1 MALDV
6 DQFLHKW
13 KTDPA
18 GTPPR
23 LINDLPAPEATEAFN
38 FSLVGS
44 GAAYCRTAYTNQLC
58 LIHINT

>member
-23 LINDLPAPEATEAFN
+23 LINDLPAPEATEATKPGTVQCEIKRVN
-38 FSLVGS
+38 RSVM
-44 GAAYCRTAYTNQLC
+44 RMV
-58 LIHINT
+58 